1 MDIKNAL
8 INALRMNQSPTPQ
21 MGGMAGQ
28 AQDALKIA
36 PAYKQ
41 YAIDAQSN
49 GQTPVSMADFAKGA
63 R

>member
-8 INALRMNQSPTPQ
+8 INALRSNPSLTPQ
-21 MGGMAGQ
+21 MGGMVGQ

-41 YAIDAQSN
+41 YAIEAQTN
-49 GQTPVSMADFAKGA
+49 GQAPVSIEEFSKGA